1 MLIPIFLAIS
11 ILLESTLI
19 TLPLTLLII
28 IFASVVIKKN
38 DIFILAFFSG
48 LFLDILRLGTVGL
61 SSAYFVVIVMV
72 IFAYHK
78 KLEITSLH
86 FVLLITLFGVL
97 GYLLLVGVNHI
108 IFQSLVSTMLI
119 TISFFVS
126 KKTNKKARSAIR
138 SINSG

>member
-1 MLIPIFLAIS
+1 MKIIIFFLTIS

-28 IFASVVIKKN
+28 IFASIVIRKN
-38 DIFILAFFSG
+38 DIFSLAFFSG
-48 LFLDILRLGTVGL
+48 LFLDILKLGTIGM

-86 FVLLITLFGVL
+86 FVSITALIGSL
-97 GYLLLVGVNHI
+97 GYLFLVGISHI
-108 IFQSLVSTMLI
+108 IFQALISTLFI
-119 TISFFVS
+119 AISFFVF
-126 KKTNKKARSAIR
+126 KKTNKKLLKYA
-138 SINSG
+138 